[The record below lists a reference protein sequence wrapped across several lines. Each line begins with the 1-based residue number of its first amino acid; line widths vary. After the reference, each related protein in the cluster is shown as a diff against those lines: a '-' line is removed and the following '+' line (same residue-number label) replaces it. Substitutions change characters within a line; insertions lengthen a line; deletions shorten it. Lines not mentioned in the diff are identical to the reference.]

1 MLPTLVS
8 LIFEPSFINLFFNFE
23 IEVINMQDVLKAL
36 IAKTELSMTE
46 ILGGTIASVVY
57 AILILIAI
65 LIAYRISKK
74 LIVGAI

>member
-1 MLPTLVS
+1 
-8 LIFEPSFINLFFNFE
+8 
-23 IEVINMQDVLKAL
+23 MQDVLKAL

-74 LIVGAI
+74 LIVGAIRPDGNQLCCLRRHEIYLG

>member
-1 MLPTLVS
+1 
-8 LIFEPSFINLFFNFE
+8 
-23 IEVINMQDVLKAL
+23 MQDVLKAL

-46 ILGGTIASVVY
+46 ILGGIIASVVY